1 MTPTGLDSG
10 PQWRGR
16 IRLVDEVAQLLR
28 ERIYAGTYPPGT
40 KLLQE
45 QLAEELEIS
54 RTPLREALR
63 VLERDGLLQTDRGRG
78 VRVIE
83 VDPELLLEGFN
94 LREAV
99 DGVAARLAAE
109 RADADGVARLRAQ
122 IVLQQATVE
131 PWDASAYT
139 LANVE
144 FHMMVMELSGNRF
157 VQAELPLVRMTSQ
170 VFTPAL
176 LVPEER
182 GKAAVADH
190 EAIVEAIAARDPAT
204 AERLARDHIRTT
216 IERLS
221 ATTSATS
228 A

>member
-1 MTPTGLDSG
+1 M
-10 PQWRGR
+10 
-16 IRLVDEVAQLLR
+16 
-28 ERIYAGTYPPGT
+28 
-40 KLLQE
+40 
-45 QLAEELEIS
+45 
-54 RTPLREALR
+54 
-63 VLERDGLLQTDRGRG
+63 
-78 VRVIE
+78 
-83 VDPELLLEGFN
+83 LLEGFN

-109 RADADGVARLRAQ
+109 RADEAGIARLREHLAVQ
-122 IVLQQATVE
+122 RAAVE
-131 PWDASAYT
+131 PWDAGAYT

-144 FHMMVMELSGNRF
+144 FHMMVMDLSGNRF

-182 GKAAVADH
+182 GRAAVSDH
-190 EAIVEAIAARDPAT
+190 EAIVEAIAARDPDG
-204 AERLARDHIRTT
+204 AERLAREHIRKT

-221 ATTSATS
+221 EFSAG